1 MRHSGACSFTFF
13 RSESFLI
20 YLLVSFILFL
30 PGPPLLLP
38 PSPRGWRGGSQGGK
52 QIAGGLP
59 RRRRRLRRRWSR
71 TRRRRGILVVSVEN
85 GGKLGVRSARRFGR
99 RGVSGRRGR
108 RGRGVAAGEERADG
122 RAKVLRG
129 GSAGRNARRRRPA
142 ELALA
147 ERRGVGDH
155 ARHRNPETFAEER
168 QRLPRIRQPRWRLRP
183 GRRLRARRRGR
194 RGGRRARAR
203 GRRRETAAED
213 RLRGRPR
220 RV

>member
-1 MRHSGACSFTFF
+1 MELVPLRFLGPSH
-13 RSESFLI
+13 FLI
-20 YLLVSFILFL
+20 YLLVFLLFL

-38 PSPRGWRGGSQGGK
+38 PSPRGLRGGSQGGK

-59 RRRRRLRRRWSR
+59 RRWRRLRRRRCR
-71 TRRRRGILVVSVEN
+71 TRQRRGILVVSVEN
-85 GGKLGVRSARRFGR
+85 GGKLGVRSARRLGR

-108 RGRGVAAGEERADG
+108 SGRGVAAGEERADG

-142 ELALA
+142 ELAVA
-147 ERRGVGDH
+147 EPRGVGDH